1 MMCGTS
7 APAARGETPRAAR
20 HRARFASEAC
30 RAAFH
35 RRRLL
40 ALLCALLVA
49 APAWAQKQEETVER
63 TIAVQPGAT
72 LELKTFS
79 GRVDI
84 RAGSGNQIVVKAVR
98 RATPDRLRDIR
109 LEIAES
115 PTRVVINANHRV
127 VERRNEN
134 VVETDFDIEVPR
146 ETVLTLKTF
155 SAPVTV
161 TGVRGRVEVD
171 GFSSAITL
179 REVSGPM
186 RVKTFSA
193 DVDVQAESWTDGD
206 ALEINTF
213 SGDVRLRLPASA
225 RGAINFDSFSGRFQS
240 DLPVTM
246 QSSSRRTF
254 RGELNGGGTTDFRL
268 KTFSGSVTIQK

>member
-1 MMCGTS
+1 MILRTS
-7 APAARGETPRAAR
+7 A
-20 HRARFASEAC
+20 
-30 RAAFH
+30 
-35 RRRLL
+35 LV
-40 ALLCALLVA
+40 ALYALVVA
-49 APAWAQKQEETVER
+49 APAWAQKQEETVDR
-63 TIAVQPGAT
+63 TISVQPGAT

-84 RAGSGNQIVVKAVR
+84 RAIDGNQVIVRAVR
-98 RATPDRLRDIR
+98 RATPERLRDIR
-109 LEIAES
+109 LEITES
-115 PTRVVINANHRV
+115 PTRVVIDANHRV

-134 VVETDFDIEVPR
+134 VVETDFDIQVPR
-146 ETVLTLKTF
+146 EMVLTLKTF

-161 TGVRGRVEVD
+161 TGVKGRLEVD
-171 GFSSAITL
+171 GFSSAVML
-179 REVSGPM
+179 RDVSGPM

-206 ALEINTF
+206 DLDINTF
-213 SGDVRLRLPASA
+213 SGDVRLRLPGNA

-246 QSSSRRTF
+246 QSSSRRNF

-268 KTFSGSVTIQK
+268 KTFSGSVNIQK